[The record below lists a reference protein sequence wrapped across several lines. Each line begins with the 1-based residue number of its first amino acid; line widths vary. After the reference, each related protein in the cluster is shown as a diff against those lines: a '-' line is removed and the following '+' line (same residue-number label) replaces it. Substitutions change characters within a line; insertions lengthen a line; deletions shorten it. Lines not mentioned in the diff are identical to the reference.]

1 MFVQLVLL
9 AGSVVLEFV
18 RIGYVLRFAHRTCA
32 LLEKFVFR
40 CLFVREKPVVDDRLR
55 FDGTVGQTVQTNT
68 ASESAVSASRRRS
81 SSGGFYHLLIGRS
94 ALGGDFGSIE
104 GQLQID
110 LRTQPARLPAEGVC
124 R

>member
-1 MFVQLVLL
+1 MYCDSLI
-9 AGSVVLEFV
+9 GRV
-18 RIGYVLRFAHRTCA
+18 RYWKNSSSAVSSSG
-32 LLEKFVFR
+32 K
-40 CLFVREKPVVDDRLR
+40 KPVVDDRLR

-68 ASESAVSASRRRS
+68 GQRIGRFSVEAAQLF
-81 SSGGFYHLLIGRS
+81 GGFYHLLIGRS

-110 LRTQPARLPAEGVC
+110 SAPSRARLPAEGVC

>member
-68 ASESAVSASRRRS
+68 GQRIGRFSVEAAQLF
-81 SSGGFYHLLIGRS
+81 GGF
-94 ALGGDFGSIE
+94 
-104 GQLQID
+104 
-110 LRTQPARLPAEGVC
+110 
-124 R
+124 